1 MYILNDGIY
10 VDRTFTNPIIYKGD
24 QMNRIKTVLFLT
36 ALTVL
41 LIFIGGA
48 LGGRNGMYI
57 ALAFA
62 AIMNF
67 SAYWFSDK
75 IVLKMYRARPLDPNS
90 DHRLNRIVRNLTLKA
105 DLPVP
110 KVYIIPNAA
119 PNAFATGR
127 NPGHAAV
134 AATEGI
140 LKILDDNE
148 LNGVMAHELTHVK
161 NRDIL
166 IGSIAAT
173 IAGAI
178 SILATMARWAAIFGG
193 QGSGDSRN
201 GGGIFGLLAMTI
213 VAPIAALLIQTAVSR
228 SREYM
233 ADKGGAEISGNP
245 LALATAL
252 EKLQYASRRV
262 PMRANPTTAH
272 MFIVNPLTGGNFASL
287 FSTHPPVE
295 KRVAKLKSMAYG
307 N

>member
-1 MYILNDGIY
+1 
-10 VDRTFTNPIIYKGD
+10 
-24 QMNRIKTVLFLT
+24 MNRIKTVLFLT

-57 ALAFA
+57 ALALA

-67 SAYWFSDK
+67 GAYWFSDK
-75 IVLKMYRARPLDPNS
+75 IVLKMYHASQLDPNS
-90 DHRLNRIVRNLTLKA
+90 DHRLNRIVRNLALKA
-105 DLPVP
+105 NLPLP
-110 KVYIIPNAA
+110 RVYIIPSAT

-127 NPGHAAV
+127 NPKHAAV

-140 LKILDDNE
+140 LKILDDSE
-148 LNGVMAHELTHVK
+148 LEGVMAHELTHVK
-161 NRDIL
+161 NHDIL
-166 IGSIAAT
+166 ISSIAAT

-193 QGSGDSRN
+193 QGGGDSRN

-233 ADKGGAEISGNP
+233 ADKGAAKISGNP

-252 EKLQYASRRV
+252 EKLQYASQRV

-272 MFIVNPLTGGNFASL
+272 MFIVNPLAGGNFRSL